1 MQHKFGILLLLF
13 SLCFATNGFS
23 QLNKSY
29 FFNRARIQL
38 GNDQN
43 TEAIAT
49 INHLLKADTTI
60 AEAWMLRGV
69 AKYSLNDLRGS
80 IADLSAAIRINP
92 VYTLAYLYR
101 GSAYSQ
107 IGRTDVAIS
116 DYNMVIDL
124 RPSSTDAYFN
134 RGIAYLLRQ
143 NFKKSESDFSK
154 VIALDPK
161 NADAWINRGTARLYN
176 ADTLGALADY
186 NRAVNLKPFYSE
198 AYGKR
203 GRIYF
208 ERKKYLL
215 ALADFNKSVELDSL
229 GSMYFFFRA
238 LTYNELNNFPK
249 ALDDFN
255 RTINLNPSNP
265 LSLFNRALVYW
276 KLNDTQNAL
285 ADFNRANELNPNNLL
300 IHFNR
305 AVLQLEI
312 KRYQNAITD
321 LTKAIEL
328 FPDFYRAYLA
338 RSEAYQQIGNKS
350 KAQSDYL
357 FARSIAEKFSN
368 DKSSPWTD
376 TTSNFKALLAFSS
389 DFSMPVGN
397 PLLSDIESKAPDIMP
412 FLRVVAVSKQSVKY
426 STQSNPFTDSLN
438 KSINDEEFT
447 FTTSVQNTNTIQTWE
462 YSGSSSL
469 VRILLNLQQL
479 SSASKYR
486 ETIEGY
492 QNALAND
499 PKNPA
504 LLLNLAAEKA
514 DMASFIAMFED
525 EVKPLVV
532 GSQIGSNKTQKSQ
545 TITPVALEEPLEILM
560 YLDNLLPNSEVLAY
574 NIGNIHALTGENA
587 KAIEAYTKAIAINPS
602 VPQPWFNRGFI
613 YLMEKNSENAC
624 TDLGK
629 AGELGLRQ
637 AYLLIHKFCKK

>member
-1 MQHKFGILLLLF
+1 MQHKLRILLILLT
-13 SLCFATNGFS
+13 LCFATEGFS

-29 FFNRARIQL
+29 FFNRARMQL

-49 INHLLKADTTI
+49 INQLLKADTTI
-60 AEAWMLRGV
+60 AEAWLLRGV

-107 IGRTDVAIS
+107 IGRTDLSIS

-143 NFKKSESDFSK
+143 NFSKSESDFSK

-161 NADAWINRGTARLYN
+161 NADAWINRGTARLYET
-176 ADTLGALADY
+176 DTIGALADY
-186 NRAVNLKPFYSE
+186 NRAVILKPFYSE

-203 GRIYF
+203 GRVYF
-208 ERKKYLL
+208 ERKKFLL
-215 ALADFNKSVELDSL
+215 ALADFNKAVELDSL
-229 GSMYFFFRA
+229 ASMYYFFRA
-238 LTYNELNNFPK
+238 LTYNELNNYSK
-249 ALDDFN
+249 ALADFN

-276 KLNDTQNAL
+276 KLNDTKNAL
-285 ADFNRANELNPNNLL
+285 YDFDRASELNPNNLL
-300 IHFNR
+300 IYYNR
-305 AVLQLEI
+305 AVLQLEM
-312 KRYQNAITD
+312 KRYQNAVTD

-328 FPDFYRAYLA
+328 FPDFYRGYLA
-338 RSEAYQQIGNKS
+338 RSEAYQKLGNKTLS
-350 KAQSDYL
+350 QSDYL

-368 DKSSPWTD
+368 DNTSPWTD

-397 PLLSDIESKAPDIMP
+397 PLLSDIENKAPDIMP
-412 FLRVVAVSKQSVKY
+412 FQRVVAVSKQLVKY

-438 KSINDEEFT
+438 KSINNEEFT
-447 FTTSVQNTNTIQTWE
+447 FIASAQNTNTPQAWE
-462 YSGSSSL
+462 YNGSNSL
-469 VRILLNLQQL
+469 VKILLNLQKL
-479 SSASKYR
+479 SSLKKYR
-486 ETIEGY
+486 EAIEGY
-492 QNALAND
+492 EQALLAFPN
-499 PKNPA
+499 NPA

-514 DMASFIAMFED
+514 DMASFIAQFED

-532 GSQIGSNKTQKSQ
+532 GSQIGSNKTQKAQ
-545 TITPVALEEPLEILM
+545 AITPVALEEPLEILLF
-560 YLDNLLPNSEVLAY
+560 LDNLLPNSEILAY

-587 KAIEAYTKAIAINPS
+587 KAIEAYAKAITINPS

-637 AYLLIHKFCKK
+637 AYLLIHKFCKR